1 MNIYVKISELYKN
14 SPNHLKVAVVAW
26 ITRIIT
32 SIIGV
37 INIRILISCLGMEL
51 YAGFVIITSLS
62 GWFSLFDFGISTSLQ
77 NFISEQKAKNES
89 YNNYLNASLILLLI
103 IFFISIILL
112 FAISNKL
119 QLFLFKSITLSNASS
134 KYMVLIIGLI
144 YIITTLCSVAYKVYY
159 AEQKGHLANLY
170 PTYGVIISFIG
181 LIIINNAPSLKSNL
195 TLALIIFTVPPLFS
209 AIYAF
214 YDVFFKKN
222 TISIISIKLNILKS
236 LFRRSYKFAGLA
248 FFAATVLQID
258 YIVMSRILNPF
269 DITLYNIISK
279 VFFLLYFV
287 YSAILMALW
296 PNCTE
301 FLSQKKWGKANK
313 ILKTHI
319 ALGTIIIIIGTIAFI
334 LTRQIIISILAPG
347 ENFIISTSTILLF
360 GVLNILR
367 VWTDTYAVMLQSISQ
382 IKIFWIFIPIQ
393 GLISFLGQYYCG
405 LHFGINGIVIG
416 LIISF
421 LLTSV
426 WILPKSFNT
435 IAKQ

>member
-1 MNIYVKISELYKN
+1 
-14 SPNHLKVAVVAW
+14 
-26 ITRIIT
+26 
-32 SIIGV
+32 
-37 INIRILISCLGMEL
+37 
-51 YAGFVIITSLS
+51 
-62 GWFSLFDFGISTSLQ
+62 
-77 NFISEQKAKNES
+77 
-89 YNNYLNASLILLLI
+89 
-103 IFFISIILL
+103 
-112 FAISNKL
+112 
-119 QLFLFKSITLSNASS
+119 
-134 KYMVLIIGLI
+134 
-144 YIITTLCSVAYKVYY
+144 
-159 AEQKGHLANLY
+159 
-170 PTYGVIISFIG
+170 
-181 LIIINNAPSLKSNL
+181 
-195 TLALIIFTVPPLFS
+195 
-209 AIYAF
+209 
-214 YDVFFKKN
+214 
-222 TISIISIKLNILKS
+222 
-236 LFRRSYKFAGLA
+236 
-248 FFAATVLQID
+248 
-258 YIVMSRILNPF
+258 MSRILSPF